1 MSDPTLLWATA
12 AEVGRRVQRRE
23 VSSVEVTTAC
33 LEALGTRG
41 RALNAVAEL
50 TADLALAQAARADR
64 EIAAGHIRGPLHGV
78 PYGAKDLLATRG
90 IPTRWGSPAHRDQ
103 VFDYDAT
110 AIERLRDAGAVL
122 VAKLAMVE
130 LAGAGGY
137 AYAAASLTGPGR
149 NPWDPG
155 RWTGGSSSGSGAAV
169 GGGLVPF
176 ALGSETWGSIV
187 LPSAFCNV
195 CGLRPTYG
203 RVPRFGAMALSWTLD
218 KIGPMARSAE
228 DCALVLAAIAGPDP
242 RDASSTAGPFSFDH
256 IVAAGRPLRLGVLAH
271 DYTAADASEAQARFM
286 AALEVF
292 RAQGHAIGEAT
303 LPDYP
308 YDAAART
315 IVQVEGAAA
324 FENLIR
330 GPRLGE
336 LANLEQQ
343 AGLIASLDV
352 PGVDYLRAL
361 RIRTLAGPVAIG
373 VFARFDALV
382 APTVLRVATPLEQR
396 LDEALQ
402 GMGGNGG
409 PGNLLGWPSISIPM
423 GPGRD
428 GLPLGLELI
437 GPPDSEATLLALA
450 MQFQRDTSW
459 HNRRTWEETLL
470 MQPEVEVGE

>member
-1 MSDPTLLWATA
+1 MSDDTLLWATA

-33 LEALGTRG
+33 LEALDTRG

-50 TADLALAQAARADR
+50 TADLALDQAAGADR

-78 PYGAKDLLATRG
+78 PYGAKDLLATNG

-110 AIERLRDAGAVL
+110 AVERLREAGAIL

-130 LAGAGGY
+130 LAGAGSY

-149 NPWDPG
+149 NPWDPQ

-195 CGLRPTYG
+195 SGLRPTYG
-203 RVPRFGAMALSWTLD
+203 RVPRCGAMALSWTLD

-228 DCALVLAAIAGPDP
+228 DCGLVLAAIAGPDP
-242 RDASSTAGPFSFDH
+242 RDPSSTAGPFAFDRRG
-256 IVAAGRPLRLGVLAH
+256 ADRPLRLGVLAH
-271 DYTAADASEAQARFM
+271 DFAAAGAPEAQARFT
-286 AALEVF
+286 AALDVF
-292 RAQGHAIGEAT
+292 RAQGHAIDEAT

-308 YDAAART
+308 YNAAAGT

-330 GPRLGE
+330 SPLLQE
-336 LANLEQQ
+336 LADVAQQ
-343 AGLIASLDV
+343 AHLIAALDV

-361 RIRTLAGPVAIG
+361 RVRALAGPAAVG
-373 VFARFDALV
+373 VFARCDALV
-382 APTVLRVATPLEQR
+382 APTVLRVATPIEQS

-450 MQFQRDTSW
+450 MRFQRETSW
-459 HNRRTWEETLL
+459 HSLR
-470 MQPEVEVGE
+470 PGG